1 MFFRSLAF
9 VTAIASASAG
19 KSVEIPTNDISAT
32 SNLGR
37 GLLSKARALENND
50 GAYTWVSGYSIKFEK
65 CATSQDYYGGYFG
78 GEGGNNNN
86 NNNNNR
92 NGFNGMYQ
100 QRLVHFK
107 LCPSNSCSTSCTNG
121 AEYVIDMNDF
131 VEAYIESKLT
141 AQEYD
146 CEKQRESCEYSCQ
159 NANDDQTC
167 ESNCYV
173 NAGMDYCVEENNQN
187 NNNNQGVNFQLE
199 DAVECK
205 RLDIDKDALQ
215 YYFYNNGGSNNNAYN
230 NYNYNRNGGGNG
242 EMELFVGPYCS
253 KNGKSIHLGVFM
265 DETCSF
271 GAPSGIYEK
280 LNYGQTLPYSSENL
294 IDSNCVSCKEPAEYD
309 ENNNGDQQDAD
320 EVTEVCERLYE
331 ESGKCETNL
340 GSVTAYPNTY
350 ACDFIKTLK
359 AGGGTITAKN
369 SAIPAKTFAGVFAVT
384 TVMFAGVSY
393 WLHQKLQRSNVN
405 LADSGVDGQLA

>member
-1 MFFRSLAF
+1 MLPVIFTLSLLF
-9 VTAIASASAG
+9 
-19 KSVEIPTNDISAT
+19 
-32 SNLGR
+32 L
-37 GLLSKARALENND
+37 
-50 GAYTWVSGYSIKFEK
+50 
-65 CATSQDYYGGYFG
+65 
-78 GEGGNNNN
+78 
-86 NNNNNR
+86 
-92 NGFNGMYQ
+92 
-100 QRLVHFK
+100 
-107 LCPSNSCSTSCTNG
+107 
-121 AEYVIDMNDF
+121 
-131 VEAYIESKLT
+131 
-141 AQEYD
+141 
-146 CEKQRESCEYSCQ
+146 
-159 NANDDQTC
+159 
-167 ESNCYV
+167 
-173 NAGMDYCVEENNQN
+173 
-187 NNNNQGVNFQLE
+187 
-199 DAVECK
+199 
-205 RLDIDKDALQ
+205 DALQ

-369 SAIPAKTFAGVFAVT
+369 SAIPAKTFAGIFAVT

-405 LADSGVDGQLA
+405 LADSGDDGQLA